1 MANDCLTHFVIECEN
16 KEKLERIHDAITKCN
31 KPEYKPSDGS
41 CRNWTGNIF
50 KELGLKYESDRSFW
64 VDSEFDDGALHIF
77 EDAAWTRGSAMRQ
90 LVEQMDGSDDDD
102 GLSVYFYSEEPGC
115 EIYESNDDCR
125 MHFFDEYILDTN
137 DGNEYYEDFS
147 ALLEDVA
154 EHVGQPIEAKTFE
167 DLEKFLEKYNKEH
180 IDDDAWAYV
189 HEIDYSASLY
199 D

>member
-41 CRNWTGNIF
+41 FRNWTGNIF

-64 VDSEFDDGALHIF
+64 ADSEFDDGALHIF

-115 EIYESNDDCR
+115 EIYESNDDCHL
-125 MHFFDEYILDTN
+125 HFPDEYILDTCN
-137 DGNEYYEDFS
+137 GQEYYDDFS
-147 ALLEDVA
+147 ALLEDVNK
-154 EHVGQPIEAKTFE
+154 HVGGCYKFNTFE
-167 DLEKFLEKYNKEH
+167 DLQEFLDVFNRERDN
-180 IDDDAWAYV
+180 DDDWAYV